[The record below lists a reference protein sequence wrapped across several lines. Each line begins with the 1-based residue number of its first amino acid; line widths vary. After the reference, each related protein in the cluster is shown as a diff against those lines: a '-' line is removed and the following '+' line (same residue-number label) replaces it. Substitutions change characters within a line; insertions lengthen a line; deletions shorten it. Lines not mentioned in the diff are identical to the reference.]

1 MNVLSSLSLAGCF
14 LLLGINRIS
23 SIKKNTCALNDALS
37 FITMVKNNIRF
48 SMMDYESLI
57 ECGKKEG
64 YSYISFEN
72 GVTLSKYAAKKAQA
86 DFLCFINKIGTTDET
101 GQLMLCDEYLERFK
115 GYYNESASNEKG
127 RVKVVGA
134 LSVLSVVCAF
144 LLGG

>member
-1 MNVLSSLSLAGCF
+1 MNILSSLCLAGCF

-23 SIKKNTCALNDALS
+23 TIKKSTSALNEAVS

-48 SMMDYESLI
+48 SMMDYDNLI
-57 ECGKKEG
+57 ECAKKEG
-64 YSYISFEN
+64 YLYISFEN
-72 GVTLSKYAAKKAQA
+72 GVALSKNTTRKAQA
-86 DFLCFINKIGTTDET
+86 DFLRFINKIGTTDET
-101 GQLMLCDEYLERFK
+101 GQLTLCDEYLERFK

-134 LSVLSVVCAF
+134 LSALSVVCAF

>member
-1 MNVLSSLSLAGCF
+1 MNVLSSLCLAGCF
-14 LLLGINRIS
+14 LLLGINRIRT
-23 SIKKNTCALNDALS
+23 IKKNTCALNEALN
-37 FITMVKNNIRF
+37 FISMVKNNIRF

-64 YSYISFEN
+64 YTYISFEN
-72 GVTLSKYAAKKAQA
+72 GVMLSEFASKKARA
-86 DFLCFINKIGTTDET
+86 DFLCFINKIGTTDEL
-101 GQLMLCDEYLERFK
+101 GQMTLCDEYTERFK

>member
-1 MNVLSSLSLAGCF
+1 
-14 LLLGINRIS
+14 
-23 SIKKNTCALNDALS
+23 
-37 FITMVKNNIRF
+37 
-48 SMMDYESLI
+48 MMDYESLI

-72 GVTLSKYAAKKAQA
+72 GVTLSKYATKKAQA